1 MLELNIYNRK
11 ENAEKVRR
19 ENKIPG
25 VIYGTTIE
33 SKPVY
38 AFKNEFKK
46 FVDEYE
52 AGLFQVVF
60 EGNKLLGILQ
70 DIQIHPLTR
79 DIVHFD
85 IYVPSLEEKIET
97 KVPLEFIGESPA
109 TKKGG
114 VLNFN
119 LEELPIS
126 SLPQDIPENIVVDL
140 STLEEIGQTI
150 YVKDLKLPSNIK
162 VLIDENTP
170 VVTVITE
177 TVVEEEGSAETG
189 TSAS

>member
-38 AFKNEFKK
+38 AIKNEFKK

-79 DIVHFD
+79 DIIHFD